1 MKQKDQENLKKET
14 EPNKK
19 KKTQINGC
27 IQLIEKSY
35 TIRESQ

>member
-27 IQLIEKSY
+27 I
-35 TIRESQ
+35 